1 MIGDDNMKLTEE
13 ERIERIERL
22 ANEASRNYPVKEK
35 RILEVENKCKEAIEK
50 LDDILSKNDNEI
62 NKLGVRREHLVQIKR
77 EIKKMKQI
85 LNKEEYKPNYSR
97 YLLDFQ
103 YADENLTDYLIEI
116 SSFYKKYT

>member
-1 MIGDDNMKLTEE
+1 
-13 ERIERIERL
+13 
-22 ANEASRNYPVKEK
+22 
-35 RILEVENKCKEAIEK
+35 
-50 LDDILSKNDNEI
+50 
-62 NKLGVRREHLVQIKR
+62 
-77 EIKKMKQI
+77 MKQI